1 MAQSIWSG
9 AISFGLVMLPVKLY
23 PATKPRDVRFHEFD
37 PGTGRRIR
45 HRRVVEDDVE
55 DDVEPFER
63 EPGGGFAAER
73 PREAEPWRP
82 GAGGDGDREG
92 TPTDRPSP
100 FAPDPTPGEQEV
112 RFSDV
117 VLGHEV
123 EPGQTVL
130 LSREEIRALRPE
142 RSRLIEIEEFVDLVD
157 IDPISFEKSYY
168 AVPQPGAGGE
178 RAYGLLVAALDH
190 AGKVG
195 IGRIVLR
202 TKEHLAA
209 IRSSRGILVLET
221 LFHADEVR
229 DASEVYRPSVEG
241 VVSPTERELELAE
254 QLIGVLA
261 TEWDPARHEDRAR
274 ERLLELI
281 RRKAGAATIPTP
293 GRVEAPANVSDL
305 MESLR
310 ASVEALRER
319 EASRDR
325 QTG

>member
-1 MAQSIWSG
+1 MPRSIWSG

-23 PATKPRDVRFHEFD
+23 PATEPGDVRFHEFD
-37 PGTGRRIR
+37 PGSGRRIR
-45 HRRVVEDDVE
+45 HRRVVEDE
-55 DDVEPFER
+55 GKTSER
-63 EPGGGFAAER
+63 EPGGGFAAGR
-73 PREAEPWRP
+73 AWEAEPWRP
-82 GAGGDGDREG
+82 AAGVDDDPEAAL
-92 TPTDRPSP
+92 PDRPSRFP
-100 FAPDPTPGEQEV
+100 PDPSPGERDV

-117 VLGHEV
+117 ALGYEV
-123 EPGQTVL
+123 EPGKTVL

-142 RSRLIEIEEFVDLVD
+142 RSRSIEIEEFVDLAD

-195 IGRIVLR
+195 IGRVVLR
-202 TKEHLAA
+202 TREHLAA

-229 DASEVYRPSVEG
+229 DPSEVYRPPAEG
-241 VVSPTERELELAE
+241 VASATERELELAE

-261 TEWDPARHEDRAR
+261 AEWDPAGHEDRDR
-274 ERLLELI
+274 ERLLDLI
-281 RRKAGAATIPTP
+281 RRKAGAATISTP
-293 GRVEAPANVSDL
+293 ERIEAPANVSDL